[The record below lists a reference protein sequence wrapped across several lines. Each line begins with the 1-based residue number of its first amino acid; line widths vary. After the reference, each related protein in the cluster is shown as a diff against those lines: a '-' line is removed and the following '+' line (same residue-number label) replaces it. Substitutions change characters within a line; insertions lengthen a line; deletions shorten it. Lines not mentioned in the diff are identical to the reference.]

1 MAKTKYKCTNC
12 GKIFDEP
19 VAECDECGD
28 EGQIKRV
35 ASVPS
40 WSFVAAGI
48 VAALILI
55 ILVWPSTEYKAELKP
70 DRVTGDVTI
79 EIAGLSKSKAKQ
91 YKVAVFRGTQMENII
106 NITASGK
113 VVYPSY
119 QMLENECYT
128 FMIVKAKGHDEAK
141 EVKWSTQS
149 TYCKPLPPPEDEA
162 PMATYSI
169 EWNRNTKPYSHT
181 VTIHVSNRDKLG
193 EIIYSIGDK
202 SQRDSVFPGLAP
214 GNYEAIVRSGSK
226 STTLPIIL
234 GQISEPRKP
243 ITKAEV
249 QAVLD
254 QVARGEIS
262 AGVAKDRI
270 SVGEVRLAAPVDG
283 ITSLWEVLH
292 ELEQGAVTGDN
303 LQYIVVDF
311 KVNQT
316 TGLIQSGTLK
326 LRAK

>member
-19 VAECDECGD
+19 VSECDECGD

-35 ASVPS
+35 FAIPS
-40 WSFVAAGI
+40 WAYVAAGI
-48 VAALILI
+48 FAALILL
-55 ILVWPSTEYKAELKP
+55 ILIWPSAEYKAELKP
-70 DRVTGDVTI
+70 DLVTGDVTI
-79 EIAGLSKSKAKQ
+79 EISGLSKSKAKQ
-91 YKVAVFRGTQMENII
+91 YKVAVFRGTQMENIL

-113 VVYPSY
+113 VVYSAY
-119 QMLENECYT
+119 QMLESECYT
-128 FMIVKAKGHDEAK
+128 FSIVKAKGHNVAK
-141 EVKWSTQS
+141 EVKWGTQN

-162 PMATYSI
+162 PVASYST
-169 EWNRNTKPYSHT
+169 EWNRNTKPYTHIL
-181 VTIHVSNRDKLG
+181 TIHVSNRDRLG
-193 EIIYSIGDK
+193 EIIYSIDGR
-202 SQRDSVFPGLAP
+202 SQRDSVFQGLAP
-214 GNYEAIVRSGSK
+214 GEYEVVVRSGSK
-226 STTLPIIL
+226 STTLTVHL
-234 GQISEPRKP
+234 GKISDPRKP

-254 QVARGEIS
+254 QVARGDIS
-262 AGVAKDRI
+262 AGEAKDRI

-283 ITSLWEVLH
+283 ISSLWEVLH